1 MFRSFI
7 SILGGTYHWYR
18 EGRKESFFK
27 GVILKN
33 SSQEEMTRDYYTG
46 LIFFLIF
53 GAIVTLLYIF
63 YMKITNQEIS

>member
-46 LIFFLIF
+46 LIFF
-53 GAIVTLLYIF
+53 
-63 YMKITNQEIS
+63 